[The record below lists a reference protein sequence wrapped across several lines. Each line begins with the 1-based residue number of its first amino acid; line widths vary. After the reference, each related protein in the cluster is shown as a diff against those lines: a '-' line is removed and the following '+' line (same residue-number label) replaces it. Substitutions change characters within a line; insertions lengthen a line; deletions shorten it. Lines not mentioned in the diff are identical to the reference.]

1 MPKTYTNPEYDYKR
15 SPDQDAGKRVHHP
28 VIIVGAGPAGL
39 SAAIDLA
46 IQGIRCVVID
56 DNNTVSVGSR
66 AICFAKRTLE
76 ICDRYQAGDR
86 MVEKGVTWNLGK
98 VYWKDNLVYE
108 FNLLPE
114 EDHKM
119 PAFINLQ
126 QYYFEEYM
134 VDRCEALDE
143 VDLRWLSKVSNVQA
157 EEDKTLLDVTTQD
170 GTYQLSCDYMIV
182 ADGASSGI
190 RTALDLPFN
199 GQVFNDR
206 FLIADIVMK
215 MDFPTERRFWF
226 DAPFH
231 PKQSTLLHKQPDNV
245 WRIDFQLGWDADPD
259 EERKEEN
266 IIPRVKRML
275 EHESM
280 SKEYGGKEIE
290 FELDWASVYTF
301 RCRKMDSFIHKRI
314 IFTGDSAHQVSPF
327 GARGGNGAVQ
337 SVDNVG
343 WKLAHVLKGSAPAE
357 LLGTYDNERQHGA
370 SENIMN
376 SSRSTDFMTPKNKI
390 SETFQHAVLELA
402 NEYPFARTLVNSGR
416 LSLPCVYEDSP
427 LNTTDI
433 DEFNTFMRPGSAC
446 TDAPIS
452 IDGNSGWLLNQLGN
466 QFVCM
471 VYAHDNKPLTE
482 QIKALKEQQPAI
494 QLLVINAPE
503 SIKTVLGEH
512 DKIIVDDKELI
523 KQRYDLDI
531 GSVYLIRP
539 DQHVCARWRSLN
551 AKQVASAYNK
561 ALGFELTKLMEKA
574 S

>member
-1 MPKTYTNPEYDYKR
+1 MPKTYTNPEYEYKR
-15 SPDQDAGKRVHHP
+15 SPDQSAGQRTHHP

-46 IQGIRCVVID
+46 MHGIQCVVID

-76 ICDRYQAGDR
+76 ICDRYQTGER
-86 MVEKGVTWNLGK
+86 MVDKGVTWNLGK

-134 VDRCEALDE
+134 IERCDQLDE
-143 VDLRWLSKVSNVQA
+143 IDLRWLSKVSNIQT
-157 EEDKTLLDVTTQD
+157 ENDKTLLDVTTQD

-190 RTALDLPFN
+190 RTQLGLPFN

-215 MDFPTERRFWF
+215 ADFPTERRFWF

-231 PKQSTLLHKQPDNV
+231 PNQSTLLHKQPDNV
-245 WRIDFQLGWDADPD
+245 WRIDFQLGWDADPE

-275 EHESM
+275 QHESM
-280 SKEYGGKEIE
+280 LQENGGKEIE

-314 IFTGDSAHQVSPF
+314 IFTGDAAHQVSPF

-343 WKLAHVLKGSAPAE
+343 WKLAHILSGTAPTE
-357 LLGTYDNERQHGA
+357 LLSTYDNERQHGA
-370 SENIMN
+370 NENIMN
-376 SSRSTDFMTPKNKI
+376 SSRSTDFMTPKNKT

-402 NEYPFARTLVNSGR
+402 NQYPFARNLVNSGR
-416 LSLPCVYEDSP
+416 LSLPCVYENSP
-427 LNTTDI
+427 LNTI
-433 DEFNTFMRPGSAC
+433 DSDDFADYMRPGSAC

-452 IDGNSGWLLNQLGN
+452 IDKQPAWLLNQLGN

-471 VYAHDNKPLTE
+471 IYGEVSQQ
-482 QIKALKEQQPAI
+482 QINTLKEQQPSIRLLLINTATDTLGLNDGDVI
-494 QLLVINAPE
+494 AYDEKQLVQ
-503 SIKTVLGEH
+503 
-512 DKIIVDDKELI
+512 
-523 KQRYDLDI
+523 QRYNLQN

-539 DQHVCARWRSLN
+539 DQHVCARWRTVD
-551 AKQVASAYNK
+551 AKQIIKAYNK
-561 ALGFELTKLMEKA
+561 ALGFEINSNLNEVEKA